1 MRNTKSVCLF
11 TPLSC
16 RLCVTAVL
24 QISIDLGRH
33 YAVYVVQI
41 RLALAQINPI
51 VGDLQGNAQ
60 KCLDAVLEA
69 GDKGA
74 QIVALPEMVIT
85 GYPVEDLALRPN
97 FQQQSLLTTQ
107 KLAKDLADNGYGH
120 LVVVLGYLRGTD
132 SSESQSLGVPRG
144 APMNCAGV
152 IFNGSVQGTYAKHHL
167 PNYGVFDE
175 YRYFVPGHEALVVR
189 AFGADIAIAICEDL
203 WQEGGPVLRLRES
216 NPGLLV
222 VLNGS
227 PYERAKDNTRFDLV
241 ARRARE
247 IDATVAY
254 VNMCGGQDEL
264 VFDGDSMVV
273 SKTGDLLAHSP
284 QFYED
289 ILIVDLELPA
299 SGENDFLPTGEAV
312 LKLDTA
318 QVVHKPELSHSEW
331 QPLDQLG
338 EVYEALVTGV
348 HDYVSKNNFTSVLIG
363 LSGGIDSAFVAALA
377 CDALGPARVFGV
389 SLPSQFSSDHS
400 KSDALD
406 LATRTGLNF
415 RTISIEPIVES
426 FLDSLA
432 LTGLAQENLQA
443 RVRGTTLMG
452 LSNQEGHLVLA
463 TGNKS
468 ELAVGYS
475 TIYGDA
481 VGGFAPIK
489 DVPKTDVW
497 KLSTWRNEQARL
509 AGEIEPIPLASIT
522 KPPSAELRP
531 GQLDSDS
538 LPDYEELDA
547 ILNAYVEDD
556 KSSEQIIALGF
567 SPESVQKILRLI
579 DGAEYKRRQY
589 PPGTKVSKRAFG
601 RDRRLP
607 MTNKWQD
614 RE

>member
-1 MRNTKSVCLF
+1 M
-11 TPLSC
+11 
-16 RLCVTAVL
+16 L
-24 QISIDLGRH
+24 QNSINLGPY

-41 RLALAQINPI
+41 RLALAQVNPI

-60 KCLDAVLEA
+60 KCFDAVA
-69 GDKGA
+69 QAAAQGA

-97 FQQQSLLTTQ
+97 FQTQSLLATQ
-107 KLAKDLADNGYGH
+107 KLAKDLAESGFGQI
-120 LVVVLGYLRGTD
+120 VVFVGYLRGT
-132 SSESQSLGVPRG
+132 SNSESQALGVPRG

-152 IFNGSVQGTYAKHHL
+152 IFDGAVQGTYAKHHL

-175 YRYFVPGHEALVVR
+175 YRYFVPGNETLVVR
-189 AFGADIAIAICEDL
+189 AFGTDIAIAICEDL
-203 WQEGGPVLRLRES
+203 WQEGGPVSRIKES
-216 NPGLLV
+216 NTGLLV
-222 VLNGS
+222 VINGS
-227 PYERAKDNTRFDLV
+227 PFERAKGNDRFDLV
-241 ARRARE
+241 ARRAQE
-247 IDATVAY
+247 IDATLAY

-273 SKTGDLLAHSP
+273 DKTGALLAHSP

-289 ILIVDLELPA
+289 LLIVDLELPS
-299 SGENDFLPTGEAV
+299 SGEHDFLPTGEAI
-312 LKLDTA
+312 LKLKTEIEFM
-318 QVVHKPELSHSEW
+318 KPELSQPQW
-331 QPLDQLG
+331 QPLDHLAQA
-338 EVYEALVTGV
+338 YEALVTGL
-348 HDYVSKNNFTSVLIG
+348 HDYVSKNNFVSVLIG

-377 CDALGPARVFGV
+377 CDALGPDRVFGI
-389 SLPSQFSSDHS
+389 SMPSAFSSDHS
-400 KSDALD
+400 KSDAAE
-406 LATRTGLNF
+406 LASRTGLNM
-415 RTISIEPIVES
+415 RTISIEPMV
-426 FLDSLA
+426 DSYLANVA

-452 LSNQEGHLVLA
+452 ISNQEGHLVLA

-497 KLSTWRNEQARL
+497 KLSTWRNEQARM
-509 AGEIEPIPLASIT
+509 AGEVEPIPLASIT

-538 LPDYEELDA
+538 LPDYEELDG
-547 ILNAYVEDD
+547 ILNAYVEED
-556 KSSEQIIALGF
+556 KSSEQIIELGF
-567 SPESVQKILRLI
+567 SSESVQKILGLI
-579 DGAEYKRRQY
+579 DRAEYKRRQY

-614 RE
+614 KY

>member
-1 MRNTKSVCLF
+1 M
-11 TPLSC
+11 
-16 RLCVTAVL
+16 L
-24 QISIDLGRH
+24 QISVNLGRQ
-33 YAVYVVQI
+33 YAIYVVQI
-41 RLALAQINPI
+41 RLALAQVNPI
-51 VGDLQGNAQ
+51 VGDLAGNAQ
-60 KCLDAVLEA
+60 KCFDAVLEA
-69 GDKGA
+69 GAKGA

-97 FQQQSLLTTQ
+97 FQLQSLLATQ
-107 KLAKDLADNGYGH
+107 KLAKDLADNGFGH
-120 LVVVLGYLRGTD
+120 LVVVVGYLRGTD

-144 APMNCAGV
+144 APMNCAGI
-152 IFNGSVQGTYAKHHL
+152 IFDGSLQGTYAKHHL

-189 AFGADIAIAICEDL
+189 AFGTDISIAICEDL
-203 WQEGGPVLRLRES
+203 WQDGGPVSRVRES
-216 NPGLLV
+216 NSGLLL

-227 PYERAKDNTRFDLV
+227 PYERAKDSARFDLV
-241 ARRARE
+241 ALRAKE
-247 IDATVAY
+247 VDATVAY

-273 SKTGDLLAHSP
+273 SKTGELLAHSP

-289 ILIVDLELPA
+289 TLIVDLELPA
-299 SGENDFLPTGEAV
+299 CGQNDFLPTGEAV
-312 LKLDTA
+312 LKLEATEG
-318 QVVHKPELSHSEW
+318 QVKPELAQLQW
-331 QPLDQLG
+331 QPLDELG
-338 EVYEALVTGV
+338 EVYEALITGL
-348 HDYVSKNNFTSVLIG
+348 HDYVDKNNFASVLIG

-377 CDALGPARVFGV
+377 CDALGPDRVYGI
-389 SLPSQFSSDHS
+389 SLPSEYSSDHS
-400 KSDALD
+400 KSDAAD
-406 LATRTGLNF
+406 LASRTGLNF
-415 RTISIEPIVES
+415 RTISIEPMVES
-426 FLDSLA
+426 FLDNLS

-452 LSNQEGHLVLA
+452 ISNQEGHLVLA

-497 KLSTWRNEQARL
+497 RLSTWRNEQARL
-509 AGEIEPIPLASIT
+509 LGEVEPIPLASIT

-547 ILNAYVEDD
+547 ILNAYVEHDN
-556 KSSEQIIALGF
+556 SSEQIIALGF
-567 SPESVQKILRLI
+567 SAESVQKILGLI

-607 MTNKWQD
+607 MTNQWQD
-614 RE
+614 K